1 MEPCGRECIT
11 TRNILK
17 AMIPNLR
24 NPENSRLLENVIL
37 CDDYVKYLGENISP
51 KCDFGGM

>member
-1 MEPCGRECIT
+1 
-11 TRNILK
+11 
-17 AMIPNLR
+17 MIPNLR